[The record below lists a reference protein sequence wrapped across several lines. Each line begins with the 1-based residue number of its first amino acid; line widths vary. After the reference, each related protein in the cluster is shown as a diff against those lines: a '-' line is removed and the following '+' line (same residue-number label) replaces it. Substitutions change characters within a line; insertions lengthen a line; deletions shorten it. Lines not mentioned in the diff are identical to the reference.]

1 MGKLAFVVTESGHG
15 EDRLNVVLRDGHLI
29 ESITVIGTSALV
41 ITHGMSP
48 PNDQVQRTGQA
59 AEGEQT

>member
-15 EDRLNVVLRDGHLI
+15 EDRLNVVLRDGHLV
-29 ESITVIGTSALV
+29 ESITVIRTSALV

-48 PNDQVQRTGQA
+48 PNVQVKPHGQA
-59 AEGEQT
+59 AR